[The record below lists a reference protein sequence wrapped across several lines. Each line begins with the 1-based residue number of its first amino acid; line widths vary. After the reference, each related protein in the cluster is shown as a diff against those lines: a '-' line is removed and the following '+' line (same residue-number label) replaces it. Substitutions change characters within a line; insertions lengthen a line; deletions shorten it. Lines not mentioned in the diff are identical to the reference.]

1 MNELTILLIG
11 CGKMGSS
18 LLKGI
23 IKSDNFDGTVD
34 VIEPA
39 LQDSLKE
46 EFKKSKV
53 NFYSDIKENKDTIS
67 YDLIIV
73 ATKPNICEEIF
84 NGLKN
89 NLIINDKT
97 LIVSILA
104 GIRINKIEEI
114 VGSVPIIR
122 AMPNIAAS
130 VSEGMTALIGNKKIT
145 SKDIL
150 NINLIF
156 ELIGERIWL
165 ENEIQ
170 MDSFTAIS
178 GSGPAYFFFFTECL
192 KNIAI
197 EEGFTED
204 VANKISKQIII
215 GSGKL
220 VKDSGIDPK
229 ELKENVT
236 SPNGTTEAGLKI
248 LIGNKT
254 GLLDKLRQAI
264 LGAKKRSKEIS
275 DLN

>member
-1 MNELTILLIG
+1 MNELKILLIG

-18 LLKGI
+18 LLEGI
-23 IKSDNFDGTVD
+23 VKSDNFDGLVD

-39 LQDSLKE
+39 IQDSSKQD
-46 EFKKSKV
+46 FKKSKV
-53 NFYSDIKENKDTIS
+53 NFYSDIRENKDTIN

-73 ATKPNICEEIF
+73 ATKPNIYEEIF

-104 GIRINKIEEI
+104 GIRISKIEEI
-114 VGSVPIIR
+114 VGSIPIIR

-130 VSEGMTALIGNKKIT
+130 VLEGMTALIGNKKIT
-145 SKDIL
+145 QKDIL
-150 NINLIF
+150 NVDLIF
-156 ELIGERIWL
+156 ELIGEKIWL
-165 ENEIQ
+165 KNEAQ

-197 EEGFTED
+197 EEGFKED
-204 VANKISKQIII
+204 VSNKISQQIII

-220 VKDSGIDPK
+220 VKDTGIDPR
-229 ELKENVT
+229 ELRENVT
-236 SPNGTTEAGLKI
+236 SPNGTTEAGLKV
-248 LIGNKT
+248 LADNKT

-264 LGAKKRSKEIS
+264 IEAKNRSIEIS
-275 DLN
+275 DN

>member
-1 MNELTILLIG
+1 MNELKILLIG

-18 LLKGI
+18 LLEGI
-23 IKSDNFDGTVD
+23 VKSDNFDGTVD

-39 LQDSLKE
+39 IQDFLKE
-46 EFKKSKV
+46 DFKERKV
-53 NFYSDIKENKDTIS
+53 NFYSDIKEKKDNIN

-73 ATKPNICEEIF
+73 ATKPNIYEEIF

-89 NLIINDKT
+89 NLIINDQT
-97 LIVSILA
+97 LIISILA
-104 GIRINKIEEI
+104 GIKISKIEAI
-114 VGSVPIIR
+114 LGPSPIIR

-130 VSEGMTALIGNKKIT
+130 VLEGMTALIGNKKIT
-145 SKDIL
+145 QKDIL
-150 NINLIF
+150 NVDLIF
-156 ELIGERIWL
+156 ELIGEKIWL
-165 ENEIQ
+165 ENESQ

-204 VANKISKQIII
+204 VSSKISQQIII

-220 VKDSGIDPK
+220 VKDSDISPK
-229 ELKENVT
+229 ELRENVT

-248 LIGNKT
+248 LIDTET
-254 GLLDKLRQAI
+254 GLLNKLRQTI
-264 LGAKKRSKEIS
+264 TEAKKRSIEIS
-275 DLN
+275 NN

>member
-1 MNELTILLIG
+1 MNELKILLIG

-18 LLKGI
+18 LLEGI
-23 IKSDNFDGTVD
+23 VKSDNFDGMVD
-34 VIEPA
+34 VIEPVI
-39 LQDSLKE
+39 QDSFKE
-46 EFKKSKV
+46 DFKESKV
-53 NFYSDIKENKDTIS
+53 NFYSDIRENKDAIN
-67 YDLIIV
+67 YDLIII
-73 ATKPNICEEIF
+73 ATKPNIYEEIF

-89 NLIINDKT
+89 NLIINDET

-104 GIRINKIEEI
+104 GIRISKIEEI
-114 VGSVPIIR
+114 VGSIPIIR

-130 VSEGMTALIGNKKIT
+130 VLEGMTALIGNKKIT
-145 SKDIL
+145 HEDIL
-150 NINLIF
+150 NADLIF
-156 ELIGERIWL
+156 ELIGEKMWL
-165 ENEIQ
+165 KNEAQ

-204 VANKISKQIII
+204 EANKISQQIII

-229 ELKENVT
+229 ELRENVT
-236 SPNGTTEAGLKI
+236 SPNGTTEAGLKV
-248 LIGNKT
+248 LADNKT

-264 LGAKKRSKEIS
+264 IEAKNRSIEIS
-275 DLN
+275 DN

>member
-1 MNELTILLIG
+1 MNELKILLIG

-18 LLKGI
+18 LLEGI
-23 IKSDNFDGTVD
+23 VKSDNFDGLVD

-39 LQDSLKE
+39 IQDSLKE
-46 EFKKSKV
+46 DFKKSKV
-53 NFYSDIKENKDTIS
+53 NFYSDIRENKETIN
-67 YDLIIV
+67 YDLIII
-73 ATKPNICEEIF
+73 ATKPNIYEEIF

-89 NLIINDKT
+89 NLIINDET

-104 GIRINKIEEI
+104 GIRISKIEEI
-114 VGSVPIIR
+114 VGSIPIIR

-130 VSEGMTALIGNKKIT
+130 VLEGMTALIGNKKIT
-145 SKDIL
+145 HEDIL
-150 NINLIF
+150 NADLIF
-156 ELIGERIWL
+156 ELIGEKMWL
-165 ENEIQ
+165 KNEAQ

-204 VANKISKQIII
+204 EANKISQQIII

-229 ELKENVT
+229 ELRENVT
-236 SPNGTTEAGLKI
+236 SPNGTTEAGLKV
-248 LIGNKT
+248 LADNKT

-264 LGAKKRSKEIS
+264 KEAKNRSIEIS
-275 DLN
+275 DS

>member
-11 CGKMGSS
+11 CGNMGSS

-23 IKSDNFDGTVD
+23 VKSDNFNGTVD

-39 LQDSLKE
+39 VQDSLIE

-53 NFYSDIKENKDTIS
+53 NFYSDIKENKDTIK
-67 YDLIIV
+67 YNLIIV

-130 VSEGMTALIGNKKIT
+130 VLEGMTALIGNKKIT
-145 SKDIL
+145 NKDIL
-150 NINLIF
+150 NIDLIF

-229 ELKENVT
+229 ELRENVT
-236 SPNGTTEAGLKI
+236 SPNGTTEAGLKT
-248 LIGNKT
+248 LLGNKT
-254 GLLDKLRQAI
+254 GLLDKLRRAI
-264 LGAKKRSKEIS
+264 LEAKKRSKEIS
-275 DLN
+275 DY

>member
-1 MNELTILLIG
+1 MNELKILLIG

-18 LLKGI
+18 LLEGI
-23 IKSDNFDGTVD
+23 VKSDNFDGLVD

-39 LQDSLKE
+39 IQDSSKQD
-46 EFKKSKV
+46 FKKSKV
-53 NFYSDIKENKDTIS
+53 NFYSDIRENKDTIN

-73 ATKPNICEEIF
+73 ATKPNIYEEIF

-104 GIRINKIEEI
+104 GIRISKIEEI
-114 VGSVPIIR
+114 VGSIPIIR

-130 VSEGMTALIGNKKIT
+130 VLEGMTALIGNKKIT
-145 SKDIL
+145 DKDIL
-150 NINLIF
+150 NVDLIF
-156 ELIGERIWL
+156 ELIGEKIWL
-165 ENEIQ
+165 KNEAQ

-197 EEGFTED
+197 EEGFKED
-204 VANKISKQIII
+204 VSNKISQQIII

-220 VKDSGIDPK
+220 VKDTGIDPR
-229 ELKENVT
+229 ELRENVT
-236 SPNGTTEAGLKI
+236 SPNGTTEAGLKV
-248 LIGNKT
+248 LADNKT

-264 LGAKKRSKEIS
+264 IEAKNRSIEIS
-275 DLN
+275 DN

>member
-11 CGKMGSS
+11 CGNMGSS

-23 IKSDNFDGTVD
+23 VKSDNFNGTVD

-39 LQDSLKE
+39 VQDSLIE

-53 NFYSDIKENKDTIS
+53 NFYSDIKENKDTIK
-67 YDLIIV
+67 YNLIIV

-130 VSEGMTALIGNKKIT
+130 VLEGMTALIGNKKIT
-145 SKDIL
+145 NKDIL
-150 NINLIF
+150 NIDLIF
-156 ELIGERIWL
+156 ELIGEKIWL

-204 VANKISKQIII
+204 IANKISKQIII

-229 ELKENVT
+229 ELRENVT
-236 SPNGTTEAGLKI
+236 SPNGTTEAALKI
-248 LIGNKT
+248 LIGNET

-264 LGAKKRSKEIS
+264 LEAKKRSKEIS
-275 DLN
+275 DNS

>member
-1 MNELTILLIG
+1 MNELKILLIG

-18 LLKGI
+18 LLEGI
-23 IKSDNFDGTVD
+23 VKSDNFDGLLD

-39 LQDSLKE
+39 IQDSSKE
-46 EFKKSKV
+46 DFKKSKV
-53 NFYSDIKENKDTIS
+53 NFYSDIRENKDTIN

-73 ATKPNICEEIF
+73 ATKPNIYEEIF

-104 GIRINKIEEI
+104 GIRISKIEEI
-114 VGSVPIIR
+114 VGSIPIIR

-130 VSEGMTALIGNKKIT
+130 VLEGMTALIGNKKIT
-145 SKDIL
+145 DKDIL
-150 NINLIF
+150 NVDLIF
-156 ELIGERIWL
+156 ELIGEKIWL
-165 ENEIQ
+165 KNEAQ

-204 VANKISKQIII
+204 VSNKISQQIII

-220 VKDSGIDPK
+220 VKDTGIDPR
-229 ELKENVT
+229 ELRENVT
-236 SPNGTTEAGLKI
+236 SPNGTTEAGLKV
-248 LIGNKT
+248 LADNKT

-264 LGAKKRSKEIS
+264 IEAKNRSIEIS
-275 DLN
+275 DN

>member
-18 LLKGI
+18 LLEGI
-23 IKSDNFDGTVD
+23 VRSDNFYGTVD

-39 LQDSLKE
+39 IQDSLKE
-46 EFKKSKV
+46 EFKKNKV
-53 NFYSDIKENKDTIS
+53 NFYSDIKENKDTIN

-73 ATKPNICEEIF
+73 ATKPNIYEEIF

-145 SKDIL
+145 NKDIL
-150 NINLIF
+150 NIDLIF
-156 ELIGERIWL
+156 ELIGKKIWL

-197 EEGFTED
+197 EEGFKED

-229 ELKENVT
+229 ELRENVT

-248 LIGNKT
+248 LIGNET

-264 LGAKKRSKEIS
+264 LEAKKRSKEIS
-275 DLN
+275 DD